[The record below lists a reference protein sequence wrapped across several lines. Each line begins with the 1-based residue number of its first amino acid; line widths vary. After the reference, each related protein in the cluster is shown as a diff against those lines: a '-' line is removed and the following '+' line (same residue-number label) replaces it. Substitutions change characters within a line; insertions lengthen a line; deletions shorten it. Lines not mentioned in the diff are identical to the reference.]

1 MERCKR
7 REQHAKV
14 INAETQVK
22 EDGSV
27 EQRVM
32 KVQVSDRVSEGEDQI
47 WKGTCV
53 RANGCDTG
61 LMRI

>member
-7 REQHAKV
+7 GEQHAEV
-14 INAETQVK
+14 INAETRVK

-32 KVQVSDRVSEGEDQI
+32 KVQVRVRYG
-47 WKGTCV
+47 KV
-53 RANGCDTG
+53 PA
-61 LMRI
+61 